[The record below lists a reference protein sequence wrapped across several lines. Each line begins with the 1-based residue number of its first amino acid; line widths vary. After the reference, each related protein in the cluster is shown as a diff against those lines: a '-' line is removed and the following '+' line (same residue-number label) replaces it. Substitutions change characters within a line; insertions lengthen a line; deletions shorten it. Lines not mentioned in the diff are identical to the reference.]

1 MGPAV
6 RWAVVLL
13 AALRPGEAS
22 TPEPDLLWQPQI
34 GPRLVNVLQQLQS
47 EERSVTNLP
56 FFNGRKKE
64 KRKKIEPQNYLF
76 NPFLFIRGLSCPSCI
91 QALLSLN
98 FLKLTVPGFPHN
110 CLSVSC
116 SDIGFKKTKTKTRSS
131 IGLEISL
138 QSAFSAFLGHSH
150 PLQTILLGDL

>member
-1 MGPAV
+1 MTSCAAAAMGPAV

-56 FFNGRKKE
+56 FFMAERRKKG
-64 KRKKIEPQNYLF
+64 K
-76 NPFLFIRGLSCPSCI
+76 
-91 QALLSLN
+91 
-98 FLKLTVPGFPHN
+98 KLTLRITCLTLSYSSEGSPALAVFRPHY
-110 CLSVSC
+110 L
-116 SDIGFKKTKTKTRSS
+116 
-131 IGLEISL
+131 
-138 QSAFSAFLGHSH
+138 
-150 PLQTILLGDL
+150 